1 MKKSFNNLPLVAI
14 ISLFLMISVN
24 KVTLSQPPAPTQGSS
39 GSQFN
44 NSGNDADAAPIGE
57 GIWILIALAASYG
70 VNRYMRKME
79 VSSENQL
86 LQVSDEDIIKHIG
99 NSDQNQIIQNS
110 GFVDENQI

>member
-1 MKKSFNNLPLVAI
+1 
-14 ISLFLMISVN
+14 
-24 KVTLSQPPAPTQGSS
+24 
-39 GSQFN
+39 
-44 NSGNDADAAPIGE
+44 
-57 GIWILIALAASYG
+57 LIALAASYG

-86 LQVSDEDIIKHIG
+86 LQVSDEDIIKQIG

>member
-1 MKKSFNNLPLVAI
+1 MKKSYNNLPLVAI

-24 KVTLSQPPAPTQGSS
+24 KVTLSQPPAPPQDSF

-79 VSSENQL
+79 VNSENQL
-86 LQVSDEDIIKHIG
+86 LQLSDEDIIKHIG
-99 NSDQNQIIQNS
+99 NTDQNQIIQNS
-110 GFVDENQI
+110 GFVEENQI